1 VYQVGIAYYE
11 ITSRL
16 YTVNKTLNAY
26 YYILIYKLDV
36 YLISAYTLPIFLKR
50 S

>member
-11 ITSRL
+11 ITSQR
-16 YTVNKTLNAY
+16 YTVNKTLNSGG
-26 YYILIYKLDV
+26 LVSVKL
-36 YLISAYTLPIFLKR
+36 YRYSQSTNTQ